1 MRMRL
6 TMREPG
12 GLPFDPQSLAVW
24 LRTLPPVGQYRNEQ
38 TGEFGWWKPT
48 ADSPEP
54 EHPATRE
61 VVGEPKASFYAV
73 TPEAV
78 RNLAAFLEATGWT
91 CLYGI
96 NMGTNT
102 PARAA
107 E

>member
-1 MRMRL
+1 MLRI
-6 TMREPG
+6 G
-12 GLPFDPQSLAVW
+12 G
-24 LRTLPPVGQYRNEQ
+24 N

-54 EHPATRE
+54 EHPHTRE
-61 VVGEPKASFYAV
+61 VVGEPKASYYPV
-73 TPEAV
+73 TPEAI
-78 RNLAAFLEATGWT
+78 RNLAAFLEAVGWT

-107 E
+107 DEAEFVAKDARLAIAILPDRQ